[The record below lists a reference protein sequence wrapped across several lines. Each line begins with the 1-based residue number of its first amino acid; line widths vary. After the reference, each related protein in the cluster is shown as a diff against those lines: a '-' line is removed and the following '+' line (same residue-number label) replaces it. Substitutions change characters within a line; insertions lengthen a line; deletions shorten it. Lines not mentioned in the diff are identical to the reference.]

1 MEMDPEAALELKKR
15 SSLLREHGIGKAVEK
30 KSKKKYLHVK
40 NIVMVVFLDHYI
52 LQLSIT
58 ENCDKCHK
66 SFFFFKSQQVYCST
80 RLHIAF
86 KTVVEDTVTKA
97 KINLSDVADTL
108 KGDWVILATQ
118 LDISGDEI
126 HKINS
131 DYRTVN
137 DQALA
142 MLSLWKEK
150 KGEQATGQQLLFT

>member
-1 MEMDPEAALELKKR
+1 MTNVTKAIF
-15 SSLLREHGIGKAVEK
+15 SLNL
-30 KSKKKYLHVK
+30 SKY
-40 NIVMVVFLDHYI
+40 VVL
-52 LQLSIT
+52 
-58 ENCDKCHK
+58 C
-66 SFFFFKSQQVYCST
+66 
-80 RLHIAF
+80 LHIAF

-150 KGEQATGQQLLFT
+150 KGEQATGQQP

>member
-66 SFFFFKSQQVYCST
+66 SFFFALNPSKYIV
-80 RLHIAF
+80 LH
-86 KTVVEDTVTKA
+86 VC
-97 KINLSDVADTL
+97 TL
-108 KGDWVILATQ
+108 LLK
-118 LDISGDEI
+118 
-126 HKINS
+126 
-131 DYRTVN
+131 
-137 DQALA
+137 
-142 MLSLWKEK
+142 
-150 KGEQATGQQLLFT
+150 QLLRTQ